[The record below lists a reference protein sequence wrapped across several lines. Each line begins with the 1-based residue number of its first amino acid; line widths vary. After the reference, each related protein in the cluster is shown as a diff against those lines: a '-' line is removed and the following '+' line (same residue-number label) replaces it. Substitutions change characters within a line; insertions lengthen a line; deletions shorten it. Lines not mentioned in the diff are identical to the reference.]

1 MKLAMTE
8 SEIKQRHRNGAS
20 VQILSELNNTTVDI
34 IEDVLNDYTEND
46 ELTKEQ
52 KEQLFFELY
61 HQGLNDKEIA
71 RRLNMNRKT
80 VWYWRNRDHLPINK
94 G

>member
-1 MKLAMTE
+1 MKLAMTAN
-8 SEIKQRHRNGAS
+8 EIKQRHRNGAS

-34 IEDVLNDYTEND
+34 IEDVLNDYTENY

-61 HQGLNDKEIA
+61 RQGLNDKQIA
-71 RRLNMNRKT
+71 KRLNMNRKT
-80 VWYWRNRDHLPINK
+80 VWYWRNRDNLPINK
-94 G
+94 